1 MKNKIKKLNKWF
13 KNIIS
18 NKYLKIE
25 MIFFIGIL
33 IIIFTNFLINLH
45 FGLYSLGFLFIAYS
59 MFSFKFE
66 VRE

>member
-1 MKNKIKKLNKWF
+1 MKKLNKWF
-13 KNIIS
+13 ENIIS

-45 FGLYSLGFLFIAYS
+45 FGLYSLGFLLIAYS
-59 MFSFKFE
+59 IFLFKFE

>member
-13 KNIIS
+13 ENIIS

-59 MFSFKFE
+59 MFSFKFS
-66 VRE
+66 RK

>member
-13 KNIIS
+13 ENIIS

-45 FGLYSLGFLFIAYS
+45 FGLYSLGFLLIAYS
-59 MFSFKFE
+59 IFLFKFE